1 MIELGGGVVKKF
13 DEKLLQTTD
22 DLVAEAASM
31 THIFADELTLIVETL
46 IKKGVTC
53 LRPTFIADKIL
64 LARSD
69 ANPYFIMLAVR
80 LYFFKQCNVFTHRK
94 ANRTKRSTSYHSSC

>member
-22 DLVAEAASM
+22 KLVAEAASM
-31 THIFADELTLIVETL
+31 THIFADEVTLIVETL

-64 LARSD
+64 LARYD
-69 ANPYFIMLAVR
+69 EIHTMLY
-80 LYFFKQCNVFTHRK
+80 LLFDPIFFK
-94 ANRTKRSTSYHSSC
+94 